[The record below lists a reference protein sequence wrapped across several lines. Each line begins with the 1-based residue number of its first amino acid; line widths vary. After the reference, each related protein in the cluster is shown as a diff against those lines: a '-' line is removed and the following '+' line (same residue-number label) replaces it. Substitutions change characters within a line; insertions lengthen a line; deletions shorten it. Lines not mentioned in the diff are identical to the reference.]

1 MERHKYPGLFIALE
15 GLDGAGISTQAQ
27 MLEDRIKAE
36 GYKTLLT
43 KEPTNNIIGG
53 LIRGQLTNDW
63 KTGMDALQLLF
74 AADRAHHLEREV
86 IPALK
91 AGLVVI
97 SDRYL
102 FSTIAFGSVE
112 VPREWLLK
120 INDLFILPD
129 IAIVLRLTPEES
141 TRRMRAARFRMELF
155 EEREE
160 RRKILETYEW
170 IAKHFDRVKILDAE
184 RPIKEISGD
193 VFTIVRPL
201 LARASKSG

>member
-27 MLEDRIKAE
+27 MLDDRIKAQ

-63 KTGMDALQLLF
+63 KTGMEALQLLF
-74 AADRAHHLEREV
+74 SADRAHHLEREI

-91 AGLVVI
+91 AGRVVI
-97 SDRYL
+97 CDRYV
-102 FSTIAFGSVE
+102 FSTIAYGAVE
-112 VPREWLLK
+112 TSREWLIK
-120 INDLFILPD
+120 INEPFIAPD
-129 IAIVLRLTPEES
+129 MALILSISPEES
-141 TRRMRAARFRMELF
+141 TRRIRESRFRMELF

-160 RRKILETYEW
+160 RRRILDTYKW
-170 IAKHFDRVKILDAE
+170 IAEHFDRVKVINAE
-184 RPIKEISGD
+184 RPVKEISD
-193 VFTIVRPL
+193 DIFDIVEPF